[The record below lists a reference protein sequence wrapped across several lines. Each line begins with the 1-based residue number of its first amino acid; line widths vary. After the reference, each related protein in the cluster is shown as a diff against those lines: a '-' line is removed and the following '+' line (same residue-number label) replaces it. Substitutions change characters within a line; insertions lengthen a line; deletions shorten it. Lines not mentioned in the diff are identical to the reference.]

1 MKGQKIIFP
10 VIVSVVFVSLIFVLN
25 YSSIYADESIVDVQ
39 LTVPQT
45 TPFGENAEIVI
56 SSHSDTVFDRALVNA
71 EHKIL
76 RLQGKADGAQQK
88 VDDAQT
94 AADIACGDG
103 DARKCLRLL
112 KTVDRLEP
120 KAVAAEAE
128 LCAAAAEAQAEFGS
142 GKSTI
147 IDNVVDAC
155 P

>member
-1 MKGQKIIFP
+1 MF
-10 VIVSVVFVSLIFVLN
+10 FSLIFVLN
-25 YSSIYADESIVDVQ
+25 YSSIYADESIIDVQ

-56 SSHSDTVFDRALVNA
+56 SSHSGTVLDRKLVNA

-76 RLQGKADGAQQK
+76 RLQDKADGAQQK
-88 VDDAQT
+88 LDDAKD
-94 AADIACGDG
+94 AAEVACDDG
-103 DARKCLRLL
+103 DFRKCLRLT

-120 KAVAAEAE
+120 KADAALAD
-128 LCAAAAEAQAEFGS
+128 LCAAAAEAQAEFGA

-147 IDNVVDAC
+147 IDDVVDAC